1 MSTTNTQ
8 NENSNP
14 TSKNLEKDLN
24 KRFTFLINLEVLKEV
39 KLISYLTN
47 QKLSQTINDSI
58 IEYIIQFE
66 KNNNTSIKT
75 LINHKFNKS
84 K

>member
-1 MSTTNTQ
+1 MSITKTQ
-8 NENSNP
+8 NEISNP
-14 TSKNLEKDLN
+14 TS
-24 KRFTFLINLEVLKEV
+24 KRFTFLIDLELLSQI

>member
-1 MSTTNTQ
+1 MSITKTQ
-8 NENSNP
+8 NEISNP
-14 TSKNLEKDLN
+14 IS
-24 KRFTFLINLEVLKEV
+24 KRFTFVIDLELLSQI